1 MRNFCWS
8 WVGWSIQKNLKLLEM
23 AGLTVKLQ
31 KKNLGSNWNFNA
43 FGVFFLTYVSLLM
56 RWLRIPLNLPMSRY
70 KSGQIVMA
78 GKGIWKAITS
88 IKSKNNRICFYVIHV
103 PNDLINFKNHRVC
116 VHVLVSFSDRLITKK
131 RRKCEDDHKNYSE
144 RNKSVRLNC
153 SCSICLPKNLSFR
166 YLV

>member
-1 MRNFCWS
+1 MRNFL
-8 WVGWSIQKNLKLLEM
+8 LKLSRMINSEEFKTIRN
-23 AGLTVKLQ
+23 GRIDSKIT
-31 KKNLGSNWNFNA
+31 KKNLGSNLNFDA